1 MPTFPILLKSR
12 EASGRQTS
20 HSLAKIFPLFAP
32 PFSILSIGNN
42 NAPAA
47 PPFLP
52 MPYSCGGFDI
62 FCRQT
67 RKTVLVDVELFLNYL
82 ALSDLQRKRISKC
95 IQNHCGL
102 MNAIA
107 MLIICN
113 KSASLLC
120 ACALP
125 LQFVTRQKPPRSCC
139 LHGST
144 PRKESFWGI
153 SGAGNCL
160 FPQYPFF
167 AAKLGCLF

>member
-42 NAPAA
+42 NAIAA
-47 PPFLP
+47 PPCLP
-52 MPYSCGGFDI
+52 MPYSCGGFHI

-107 MLIICN
+107 MPKIC
-113 KSASLLC
+113 KLAMCLRI
-120 ACALP
+120 AAR
-125 LQFVTRQKPPRSCC
+125 LQFVTRQKPPRSCY

-167 AAKLGCLF
+167 AAKLECLF